1 MTIRTA
7 ARRARDTLILMAVL
21 PIRIA
26 GDPVLHSPAAPVT
39 EFDDALRTLVADM
52 FETMDTAPGV
62 GLAGPQVGV
71 PLRLFVYDYEADDG
85 TPRRGVAINPE
96 LFVTPTPLGEA
107 DEDTES
113 EGCLSF
119 PGERFPLRRSER
131 AILRAVDLDGAPF
144 EIEAE
149 GWFARVFQHEFDH
162 LDGVLYTDRLEH
174 EYAKPV
180 AKITRKRGWGVPG
193 VSWTPGLEHL
203 ED

>member
-1 MTIRTA
+1 MIESPRN
-7 ARRARDTLILMAVL
+7 ARVKDVRKLAQKSERQ
-21 PIRIA
+21 
-26 GDPVLHSPAAPVT
+26 
-39 EFDDALRTLVADM
+39 
-52 FETMDTAPGV
+52 ET
-62 GLAGPQVGV
+62 GLFVIEGPQAV
-71 PLRLFVYDYEADDG
+71 REALVSR
-85 TPRRGVAINPE
+85 PELIEE

-131 AILRAVDLDGAPF
+131 AILRAVDLDGTPF

-193 VSWTPGLEHL
+193 VSWTPGVEHL

>member
-1 MTIRTA
+1 
-7 ARRARDTLILMAVL
+7 MAVL
-21 PIRIA
+21 PILIA

-39 EFDDALRTLVADM
+39 VFDDSLRTLVADM
-52 FETMDTAPGV
+52 FETMEAAPGV

-71 PLRLFVYDYEADDG
+71 PLRLFVYDYAADDG

-96 LFVTPTPLGEA
+96 LFVSPVPLGEA

-119 PGERFPLRRSER
+119 PGERFPLRRSEK
-131 AILRAVDLDGAPF
+131 AILRAVDLEGAPF

-174 EYAKPV
+174 EYRKPV

-193 VSWTPGLEHL
+193 TSWMPGVDGLE
-203 ED
+203 D

>member
-1 MTIRTA
+1 
-7 ARRARDTLILMAVL
+7 MAVL

-39 EFDDALRTLVADM
+39 EFNDALRTLVADM

-71 PLRLFVYDYEADDG
+71 PLRLFVYDYADDDG

-131 AILRAVDLDGAPF
+131 AILRAVDLEQEPF
-144 EIEAE
+144 EIVAD

-162 LDGVLYTDRLEH
+162 LDGVLYIDRLEH
-174 EYAKPV
+174 DYHKPV
-180 AKITRKRGWGVPG
+180 AKITRKRGWGGPG
-193 VSWTPGLEHL
+193 VSWLPGVEHL

>member
-1 MTIRTA
+1 MRCA
-7 ARRARDTLILMAVL
+7 CPDTLEGMAVL
-21 PIRIA
+21 PILIS
-26 GDPVLHSPAAPVT
+26 GDPVLHAPAEPVT
-39 EFDDALRTLVADM
+39 VFDDTLRTLVADM

-71 PLRLFVYDYEADDG
+71 PLRLFVYDYAADDG
-85 TPRRGVAINPE
+85 TPRRGVAINPV
-96 LFVTPTPLGEA
+96 LYVSPPPLGEA
-107 DEDTES
+107 DEDTDS

-131 AILRAVDLDGAPF
+131 ALLRAVDLDGTPF

-162 LDGVLYTDRLEH
+162 LDGILYTDRLE
-174 EYAKPV
+174 YDYVKPV

-193 VSWTPGLEHL
+193 KSWLPGVEHL

>member
-1 MTIRTA
+1 
-7 ARRARDTLILMAVL
+7 MAVL

-26 GDPVLHSPAAPVT
+26 GDPALHSPASPVI
-39 EFDDALRTLVADM
+39 EFDETLRTLVANM
-52 FETMDTAPGV
+52 FETMDAAPGV

-71 PLRLFVYDYEADDG
+71 PLRLFVYDYAADDG

-96 LFVTPTPLGEA
+96 LFVTPPPLGEA

-131 AILRAVDLDGAPF
+131 AILRAVDLEQTPF

-162 LDGVLYTDRLEH
+162 LDGILYIDRLEH
-174 EYAKPV
+174 DYRKPV
-180 AKITRKRGWGVPG
+180 QKITRKRGWGAPG
-193 VSWTPGLEHL
+193 VSWLPGVDHL